1 LGIDEYL
8 ARTTG
13 GVTEHYLTDALGS
26 TVGLTDGPGALGT
39 EYSYAPF
46 GAATASGPSSS
57 NELGYTGREDDGT
70 GVYYYR
76 ARYYHPTLQRFISE
90 DPIGFAAGDINFYV
104 YVANNPINFTDPF
117 GLDKEKKCAQ
127 VPLAPTGV
135 SVDTNIR
142 LAEQLSVAPIDPLF
156 GYGEWL
162 GRVWLR
168 GAWDYKRR
176 GLAYETFGNFNYG
189 ATGAAMGIPQDVLL
203 RAAGLVQ
210 MVNGPCDPSNGYPWW
225 RSLYGDQPWDQDA
238 IRAGYQYYWC
248 KKI

>member
-104 YVANNPINFTDPF
+104 YVANNPINFT
-117 GLDKEKKCAQ
+117 E
-127 VPLAPTGV
+127 
-135 SVDTNIR
+135 
-142 LAEQLSVAPIDPLF
+142 
-156 GYGEWL
+156 
-162 GRVWLR
+162 
-168 GAWDYKRR
+168 
-176 GLAYETFGNFNYG
+176 GNFNYG

-225 RSLYGDQPWDQDA
+225 RSPYGDQPWDQDA